1 MVFYHIYSEH
11 HVFEAYVHK
20 CRFFKDEDI
29 VLLLGCNKELQPP
42 RIISWKR
49 EQNIEK
55 YKLLFDKVILC
66 DDPPPYKG
74 TDAEFSDALCRY
86 YGKLFTDNGIDPHAA
101 GTEAFTFCLSERFAY
116 YCMEAGIPLSAFEI
130 EAGTVSV
137 CNELKQFSSKFLSYE
152 YEHLNR
158 YALYEGKNH
167 PKLKASFCNFEAQEN
182 QADCNG
188 YVNFNVS
195 EALKKLTAEELQKL
209 YDFYKIDAL
218 RSEIADSTILVTSQH
233 LYPTAD
239 PLGFHEHDLFTHE
252 KQSHS
257 HNLLLDLFAS
267 NAEKVVILNGLN
279 DRFDYADLTNRVH
292 TIIDCSVPAELV
304 ASLPEVQTCNVIAAT
319 RQNGICFRKTAGS
332 YVEITTRFMPNWQKF
347 RFFGSAP
354 VIDVYMQMLSHLGSS
369 MKPRYFNVPEI
380 CVRLYSHY
388 FGSAE
393 NFQWADIKKPL
404 TNSFALVND
413 GNYNEFVSLPLTDV
427 MKASE
432 NSVYLLVNQRNMYNF
447 LDSSRNIA
455 NLLPFEITRTPLE
468 DAKIFGELQTI
479 RFWIYCKD
487 NALHEKLR
495 AFRCDKTFA
504 HCGIR
509 MQCQI
514 ADQKAVDDLS
524 SVIKP
529 LSPEAAKNVVLYGD
543 SAYIT
548 KNLNALKS
556 KLNINFLCLTDG
568 STTTQIEGVP
578 VMPCSSLNTD
588 AYVLIA
594 SSSYEKITELS
605 RTLSSR
611 HIAFHHADAWLYP
624 KVPLAAMVA
633 MEKWEYMDDKH
644 NRYNIDPRLKLED
657 AEKITISFFQGKPRY
672 NNTFRIGMIRIVN
685 GLSISVK
692 GNNNTVSIGD
702 DTTFQQVAIEICQNA
717 AVTIGRKCMFSY
729 QIVLY
734 RDDMHIIYDADSK
747 KRINYPKNIT
757 IGDHVWVGREAM
769 ILGGASIGDHCI
781 VGARCVTSSRFQPN
795 TIIAGCPGKAI
806 RENILWSRDG
816 YEDGG
821 SNMFDIYDR
830 W

>member
-11 HVFEAYVHK
+11 HIFEAYVHK
-20 CRFFKDEDI
+20 CCFFKDEDV

-49 EQNIEK
+49 EQDIEK
-55 YKLLFDKVILC
+55 YRLLFDKVILC
-66 DDPPPYKG
+66 DDPPSYKG
-74 TDAEFSDALCRY
+74 TATEFSDTLSHY
-86 YGKLFTDNGIDPHAA
+86 YEKLFADNGIAPHAA

-116 YCMEAGIPLSAFEI
+116 YCMTAGVPLSAFEI

-137 CNELKQFSSKFLSYE
+137 CSELKQFSSKFLSYE
-152 YEHLNR
+152 YEHLDR
-158 YALYEGKNH
+158 YGLYEGKNH
-167 PKLKASFCNFEAQEN
+167 PKLKASFCNFKAQEN
-182 QADCNG
+182 RTDCDG
-188 YVNFNVS
+188 YTNFDVS
-195 EALKKLTAEELQKL
+195 EALKQLTAEDLRKL
-209 YDFYKIDAL
+209 YDFYKIDTL
-218 RSEIADSTILVTSQH
+218 RSKIVDSTLLITSQH

-239 PLGFHEHDLFTHE
+239 PLGYHEHDLFTHE

-257 HNLLLDLFAS
+257 HNLLLDLLTS
-267 NAEKVVILNGLN
+267 HTEKVVILNGLN
-279 DRFDYADLTNRVH
+279 DRFDYADLMNCAD
-292 TIIDCSVPAELV
+292 TIIDCSIPVELV
-304 ASLPEVQTCNVIAAT
+304 STLPEIHTCNVIAAT
-319 RQNGICFRKTAGS
+319 RQNGYCFKENAGT
-332 YVEITTRFMPNWQKF
+332 YVEVTTRFTQNWQKF
-347 RFFGSAP
+347 RFFGSAI
-354 VIDVYMQMLSHLGSS
+354 VIDLYMQMLSYLGNS
-369 MKPRYFNVPEI
+369 MQPRYFNVPEI
-380 CVRLYSHY
+380 CTRLYSHY
-388 FGSAE
+388 FDSAE

-404 TNSFALVND
+404 NNSFVLVND
-413 GNYNEFVSLPLTDV
+413 GNYNEFIRVPLTDV
-427 MKASE
+427 MTESK
-432 NSVYLLVNQRNMYNF
+432 NSVYLFVNQRSMYNF
-447 LDSSRNIA
+447 FDKNSNTA

-468 DAKIFGELQTI
+468 GSKTFGELQTI
-479 RFWIYCKD
+479 QFWIYCKD
-487 NALHEKLR
+487 NALCEKLR

-509 MQCQI
+509 IQCQI
-514 ADQKAVDDLS
+514 ADQEAVDDLNNI
-524 SVIKP
+524 IKP

-556 KLNINFLCLTDG
+556 KLNVNLLCLTDS
-568 STTTQIEGVP
+568 STTTQIDGIPVVP
-578 VMPCSSLNTD
+578 YSSLDTD
-588 AYVLIA
+588 TYVLIA

-605 RTLSSR
+605 RMLSAR

-633 MEKWEYMDDKH
+633 MEKWEYVDDKH
-644 NRYNIDPRLKLED
+644 NHYSIDPRLKLED
-657 AEKITISFFQGKPRY
+657 AEKISISFFQGKSRY

-692 GNNNTVSIGD
+692 GNYNTISIGD
-702 DTTFQQVAIEICQNA
+702 DTTFQQVAIEVCQNA
-717 AVTIGRKCMFSY
+717 AVQIGKKCMFSY

-734 RDDMHIIYDADSK
+734 RDDMHIIYDAESK
-747 KRINYPKNIT
+747 KRLNYPKNIT

-769 ILGGASIGDHCI
+769 ILGGASIGDNCI
-781 VGARCVTSSRFQPN
+781 LGARCVTSSRFQPN

-821 SNMFDIYDR
+821 SNMFDVYDR